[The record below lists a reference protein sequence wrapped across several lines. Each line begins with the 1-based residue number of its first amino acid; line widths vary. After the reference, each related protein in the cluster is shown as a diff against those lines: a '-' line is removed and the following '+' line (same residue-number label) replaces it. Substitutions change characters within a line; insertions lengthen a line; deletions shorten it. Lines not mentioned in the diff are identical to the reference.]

1 MRKKI
6 LAAALAL
13 SLGVIN
19 ASAAQ
24 AVPATDG
31 QHNQLPGD
39 FGATSCKGE
48 NSSDYLLGSNE
59 TVIVASGPIITAG
72 KDVGLV
78 TRKNTDG
85 TYCSK
90 YVYLQTAPIDHQ
102 VVDDNGNVIV
112 DRSQIPPFVAYN
124 ALSGPQGPKGDTPVA
139 TNGTNGSD
147 TGLYLGAG
155 GGLLG
160 FIMGN
165 RFFQPAPGLTPPAKP
180 VTSLPTK

>member
-31 QHNQLPGD
+31 QHNQLPSD
-39 FGATSCKGE
+39 FGATCKGE

-59 TVIVASGPIITAG
+59 TVIITQG
-72 KDVGLV
+72 QITEGRQVGLV

-90 YVYLQTAPIDHQ
+90 VVYLQTAPIDHQ

-165 RFFQPAPGLTPPAKP
+165 SFFQPAPGITPPAKP